1 MYIAEPR
8 GAQEGLGGGGGGG
21 GGISINVRD
30 GRRERIGVNC
40 VDISSTSLYS
50 PWLLPFVLPSHCL
63 FSCHNRVLI
72 VDIVPC
78 SNNDRIL
85 RVSSKFCAS
94 SISYYTSFMILIN
107 FKIRFAS
114 AKVLKVF
121 LRRKQDTKLRSGAY
135 RKK

>member
-1 MYIAEPR
+1 MIILTMMYIAEHR
-8 GAQEGLGGGGGGG
+8 GAQEGWGEAVEGVGGGPF
-21 GGISINVRD
+21 NVRD

-40 VDISSTSLYS
+40 VDISSTSLYR

-78 SNNDRIL
+78 SNNDRFL
-85 RVSSKFCAS
+85 RVSPKFCAS

-107 FKIRFAS
+107 FKIRFPS
-114 AKVLKVF
+114 AKVLKFF
-121 LRRKQDTKLRSGAY
+121 LRRKQDLN
-135 RKK
+135 